1 MRMLEAL
8 SKHFP
13 GVITDAEFVAKSFQ
27 ALQVHGFGA
36 QNTFAGVGLCR
47 DELTRPLADKIRRS
61 WGETFNVSCLA
72 GMLFLGKA
80 GFTASL
86 HHAPDDEKGTRHVYF
101 SLPHI
106 GINSL
111 EEIGFCYRPGQQ
123 QTSKACG
130 ALVAFREELLSG
142 SLRVDLDPDDLEQ
155 SLLKQRLI
163 RKLHYGKVPGLITLT
178 KLAYASILEDL
189 ERMIL
194 LTMNTASHYAI
205 VTGIQIHGPNNKNY
219 VWPGEAYTVV
229 DGMRHDL
236 SMNQVSDQTVRKI
249 PGAQQPSTRMIL

>member
-1 MRMLEAL
+1 MKMLGAL

-13 GVITDAEFVAKSFQ
+13 GIMSDKEFVARSLQ
-27 ALQVHGFGA
+27 ALRAQGFEA
-36 QNTFAGVGLCR
+36 HNTFAGVGLCR
-47 DELTRPLADKIRRS
+47 DELSRPFAEKIMKC
-61 WGETFNVSCLA
+61 WGNMFNVSSLA

-111 EEIGFCYRPGQQ
+111 DEIGFCYRPGQKQ
-123 QTSKACG
+123 ISKACG

-163 RKLHYGKVPGLITLT
+163 RKLQYGNVPDLIALT
-178 KLAYASILEDL
+178 RIAYGCILEDL
-189 ERMIL
+189 ERMIQ
-194 LTMNTASHYAI
+194 LTIKASSHYAI
-205 VTGIQIHGPNNKNY
+205 VTGILIHGPSSRNY
-219 VWPGEAYTVV
+219 VWPGKSYSVV
-229 DGMRHDL
+229 DGEQHL
-236 SMNQVSDQTVRKI
+236 LLLNQTMPDNVSDIT
-249 PGAQQPSTRMIL
+249 

>member
-8 SKHFP
+8 SQHFP
-13 GVITDAEFVAKSFQ
+13 GVMTDADFVSRSFQ
-27 ALQVHGFGA
+27 ALQAHGFEA

-47 DELTRPLADKIRRS
+47 DELTRPLADKIKRC
-61 WGETFNVSCLA
+61 WGETFNVSSLA

-86 HHAPDDEKGTRHVYF
+86 HHAPDNEKGTRHVYF

-111 EEIGFCYRPGQQ
+111 EEIGFCYRPGQKQ
-123 QTSKACG
+123 ISKACG
-130 ALVAFREELLSG
+130 ALVAFREELLNG

-178 KLAYASILEDL
+178 KLAYASMLEDL
-189 ERMIL
+189 ERMIH
-194 LTMNTASHYAI
+194 LTMNAASHYAI
-205 VTGIQIHGPNNKNY
+205 VTGIHIHGPNNKNY
-219 VWPGEAYTVV
+219 VWPSEAYVVV
-229 DGMRHDL
+229 DGRRNSL
-236 SMNQVSDQTVRKI
+236 LLNQRVNGKK
-249 PGAQQPSTRMIL
+249 A